1 MNLHEAIETIRRVA
15 SQLGPATA
23 RVIESH
29 PDVVAACRSTKTK
42 ARRHLEA
49 MAKAG
54 RIKCDFSAQAPRYW
68 A

>member
-1 MNLHEAIETIRRVA
+1 MNLQSAIDTIRRVVA
-15 SQLGPATA
+15 QVGPAPA
-23 RVIESH
+23 RVIETH
-29 PDVVAACRSTKTK
+29 PDVVEACRSTKTK

-49 MAKAG
+49 MAKVG